1 MKTKTNVKA
10 GLKPIGKWSTKMLKP
25 IGKYAIRR

>member
-10 GLKPIGKWSTKMLKP
+10 GLVG
-25 IGKYAIRR
+25 GVNQAAIALIQALFAQQS